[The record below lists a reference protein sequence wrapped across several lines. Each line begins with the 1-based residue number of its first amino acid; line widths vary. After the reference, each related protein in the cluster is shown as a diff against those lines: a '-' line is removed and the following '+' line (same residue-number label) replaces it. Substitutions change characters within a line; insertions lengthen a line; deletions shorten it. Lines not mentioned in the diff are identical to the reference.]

1 MYSIHHPPAAE
12 ELRPQHRMLR
22 NTASEGGDR
31 FVFNWCVFII
41 SGTSQ
46 TSNTNLSL
54 FDQHRRELIVIFYI
68 SPPGH

>member
-41 SGTSQ
+41 SGTLQ
-46 TSNTNLSL
+46 TSKKHIFEFVCSTQKGGNILS
-54 FDQHRRELIVIFYI
+54 
-68 SPPGH
+68 SPGH